1 MIYYI
6 AFIGSGQSI
15 GIINKISGKIEVL
28 NKLGHETKGLF
39 LIHEEDDKP
48 EKMNK
53 LNLLVTPSLIFLRH
67 IKV

>member
-28 NKLGHETKGLF
+28 NKLGTSYLYITNTWLCKAY
-39 LIHEEDDKP
+39 
-48 EKMNK
+48 
-53 LNLLVTPSLIFLRH
+53 
-67 IKV
+67 